1 MSDRSQGRGMW
12 LAVVIL
18 GAVLG
23 AVIIG
28 GLFYMLGGSALVTLG
43 ATGAAFVGI
52 FSLGLKVYEFLS
64 P

>member
-1 MSDRSQGRGMW
+1 MW

-23 AVIIG
+23 AVIIAC
-28 GLFYMLGGSALVTLG
+28 LFYVLGGSALVTLG
-43 ATGAAFVGI
+43 AAGAAFVGI
-52 FSLGLKVYEFLS
+52 VSLGLKLYEFLS

>member
-1 MSDRSQGRGMW
+1 MW

-28 GLFYMLGGSALVTLG
+28 GLFYVLGGSALITLG

-52 FSLGLKVYEFLS
+52 VSLGLKVYEFLS